1 MKLDKYL
8 DDFYIN
14 LIYESYD
21 EDYINNICN
30 NYDIDKNIEILKKYG
45 FNNLEDILLNDI
57 NILIIEPNKLE
68 KRLSVLKDIIGDN
81 YVDTINDNIELLDKL
96 ILRND

>member
-30 NYDIDKNIEILKKYG
+30 NYDIDKNIEILNKYG